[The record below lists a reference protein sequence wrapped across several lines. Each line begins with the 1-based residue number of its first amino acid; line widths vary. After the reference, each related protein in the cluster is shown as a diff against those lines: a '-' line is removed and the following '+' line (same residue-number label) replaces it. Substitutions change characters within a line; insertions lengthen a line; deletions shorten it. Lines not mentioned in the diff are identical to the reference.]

1 MEVAAGPGK
10 NSTRSGLADMAR
22 EHALPVQ
29 ISFVDTNILLY
40 SHDIHDA
47 TKHRAAVKLLAELW
61 ESGMGVLSTQ
71 VLQEFYSAATCK
83 LKPALTPRQARQVVH
98 DYSDWCRVDT
108 DPLLI
113 ISASKLSEQHSIN
126 FWDALI
132 VEAALRAGAVELV
145 TEDLQNGR
153 QFDHLAV
160 RNPFQV
166 P

>member
-1 MEVAAGPGK
+1 L
-10 NSTRSGLADMAR
+10 NTLA
-22 EHALPVQ
+22 PPQ
-29 ISFVDTNILLY
+29 IAFIDTNILLY
-40 SHDIHDA
+40 SHDTHDA
-47 TKHRAAVKLLAELW
+47 TKYRVAAKLLAELW
-61 ESGMGVLSTQ
+61 TSGMGVLSTQ
-71 VLQEFYSAATCK
+71 VLQEFYSAATRK
-83 LKPALTPRQARQVVH
+83 LQPALSPPQARKVVR

-113 ISASKLSEQHSIN
+113 ISASELSEQHSIN

-153 QFDHLAV
+153 QFDHLTV
-160 RNPFQV
+160 RNPFLT